1 MIKLSFKTQWFDAN
15 WLEETNKEN
24 SEEEEKRIEIKEDN
38 HWKDYAEMLKLEVY
52 MEDYNEA
59 EEED

>member
-1 MIKLSFKTQWFDAN
+1 MIKLSFETQWFDAN
-15 WLEETNKEN
+15 WLEEANKEK
-24 SEEEEKRIEIKEDN
+24 SEEEEKHIEIKEDN